1 MSKTIAKAPAT
12 LRRAE
17 PPHQIGL
24 KAEAGRGAAVDF
36 NKLYSIRQAAEITG
50 IHYWLLLR
58 AVNRGDLPSYQF
70 GNARKRVRLPDIE
83 AAIAVA
89 GFGGRA

>member
-1 MSKTIAKAPAT
+1 MSKTITKVPAT
-12 LRRAE
+12 LRRAK
-17 PPHQIGL
+17 PPHQVEL
-24 KAEAGRGAAVDF
+24 KAEAGQPAAADF
-36 NKLYSIRQAAEITG
+36 HKLYSIRQAAEITG
-50 IHYWLLLR
+50 LHYWLLLR

-83 AAIAVA
+83 GAIAVA